1 MGMRVSKIACL
12 SVMFGWMFGGSTLAL
27 AASNVKL
34 SWSVP
39 TTRENGQALPT
50 SQLTGYEVYYTT
62 DDPAVTGTVK
72 VSGGTTSSYTV
83 QNLAAGNYHF
93 AIAAVDVTGLKSKLS
108 TIVDVKVAATSLA
121 APSVPT
127 STKVAVASTT
137 TTTAL
142 KSLNVSW
149 VPPKT
154 RTDGTALTTAEL
166 SGYKVSLRNFYV
178 GSTVS
183 ATVSGGSVTNYAM
196 SNIAKGLYVASVTAI
211 DKNGKQSAGTVYY
224 INI

>member
-12 SVMFGWMFGGSTLAL
+12 SMVFGCVLGGSAL
-27 AASNVKL
+27 AQAASSVKL

-39 TTRENGQALPT
+39 TTRENGQALSA

-62 DDPAVTGTVK
+62 DDPAVTGSIK
-72 VSGGTTSSYTV
+72 VSGGSTVSYTV
-83 QNLAAGNYHF
+83 PNLAAGNYHF
-93 AIAAVDVTGLKSKLS
+93 AIAAVDSTGLKSKLS

-127 STKVAVASTT
+127 STKVAVASTAT
-137 TTTAL
+137 TL
-142 KSLNVSW
+142 KSLNVRW

-154 RTDGTALTTAEL
+154 RTDGTALTTTEL
-166 SGYKVSLRNFYV
+166 SGYKISLRNFYV